1 MSKADDLKIAQAD
14 LATISGHI
22 VAARQGRT
30 TFTRPA
36 DEVESAVMLLER
48 TARRLKR
55 SFPMEEKN

>member
-14 LATISGHI
+14 LVTISGHI
-22 VAARQGRT
+22 NTARQGRT
-30 TFTRPA
+30 MLHRPQ

-55 SFPMEEKN
+55 SFHQEEKD